1 MPTLREL
8 TTELSEIRDL
18 ALDPDVPIEA
28 IQDTM
33 DGMEGIFHDKA
44 INLVYVITN
53 GDSDID
59 ALDAEIG
66 RLAARKKSIQGAQAR
81 LRDYLRFN
89 MEASGI
95 KKIESPLFTITL
107 AAGRDIAVIDS
118 ADDLPDDYVN
128 VKTTIAPAKAD
139 ILKALKEGVDVPGA
153 HIEKSRSSVRIK

>member
-8 TTELSEIRDL
+8 TKELSEIRDL

-33 DGMEGIFHDKA
+33 DGMEGIFNDKA